1 MKKYDKTCIFFSSD
15 AHFPFHK
22 SIKLINPGD
31 GYDGRLM
38 NVISRAA
45 GKSFAG
51 ILLRCPGCLING
63 QLLAI
68 TKSQGEVT
76 MVTW

>member
-1 MKKYDKTCIFFSSD
+1 MTRQAFFFQAMLTFLS
-15 AHFPFHK
+15 HK

-38 NVISRAA
+38 NVISRVA

-68 TKSQGEVT
+68 TSLRVRLP
-76 MVTW
+76 W